1 MTLPVKTLPYAGICA
16 SQSDCPT
23 HVLQPQSHACH
34 MMQSKMASNAKR
46 RRVVDVDKG
55 IHESI
60 RRLGYENVK
69 DHQRK
74 VIESFVE
81 GNDVFAVLPTGYG
94 KSLCYFCLPYLCD
107 YLDQRDPAKPWS
119 VVIVVSPLMALMNDQ
134 VRSLTD
140 KGVSAV
146 VAKSGT
152 EMEEDIKTSI
162 VAGKF
167 QIIFT
172 TPELLVTNKEW
183 IDVFRSPSLNQRL
196 VCLVIDEAHCVK
208 KWLVMIIMTS
218 NG

>member
-34 MMQSKMASNAKR
+34 MMQSKMAFNAKR

-69 DHQRK
+69 DHQTK

-94 KSLCYFCLPYLCD
+94 KSLCYFCLRLT
-107 YLDQRDPAKPWS
+107 
-119 VVIVVSPLMALMNDQ
+119 SPIPL
-134 VRSLTD
+134 
-140 KGVSAV
+140 SA
-146 VAKSGT
+146 
-152 EMEEDIKTSI
+152 
-162 VAGKF
+162 
-167 QIIFT
+167 
-172 TPELLVTNKEW
+172 
-183 IDVFRSPSLNQRL
+183 
-196 VCLVIDEAHCVK
+196 
-208 KWLVMIIMTS
+208 
-218 NG
+218 

>member
-1 MTLPVKTLPYAGICA
+1 MMSLDSFQSTLPALFQCQIIYSITRMDFEFIQSRKTFRRETSMKAADTTTLTYHTHTFQIIKTMVASMADYSLATPLRGERRKGLVTLPVKTLPYAGICA

-34 MMQSKMASNAKR
+34 MMQSKMAFNAKR

-94 KSLCYFCLPYLCD
+94 KSLCYFCLRLT
-107 YLDQRDPAKPWS
+107 
-119 VVIVVSPLMALMNDQ
+119 SPIPL
-134 VRSLTD
+134 
-140 KGVSAV
+140 SA
-146 VAKSGT
+146 
-152 EMEEDIKTSI
+152 
-162 VAGKF
+162 
-167 QIIFT
+167 
-172 TPELLVTNKEW
+172 
-183 IDVFRSPSLNQRL
+183 
-196 VCLVIDEAHCVK
+196 
-208 KWLVMIIMTS
+208 
-218 NG
+218 